1 MGPRSTGPFLE
12 LVYDECQKQY
22 HAKFDSDYPEIVIY
36 SWPTP
41 FYMDR
46 PIDDDLLSGA
56 ITRGLIELSKANVS
70 VIAIPCNTAHKY
82 YKKLLECT
90 DAKLLNI
97 IECAINRID
106 NGSGKITVLGTET
119 TMDMGI
125 YQDALIRHGKEYYF
139 RKDWQHKVDQIIRM
153 IKNKEGISNII
164 ERYTELEKDIL
175 KANVDTTILA
185 CTDLA
190 VIPEL
195 YRKSKVIDSSQELA
209 RELIKEYLR

>member
-22 HAKFDSDYPEIVIY
+22 HAKYDSDYPEIVIY

-41 FYMDR
+41 FYIDR
-46 PIDDDLLSGA
+46 PIDDDLLSDA

-82 YKKLLECT
+82 FEKLLKCT

-97 IECAINRID
+97 VACATKRID
-106 NGSGKITVLGTET
+106 NGSRKITILGTET
-119 TMDMGI
+119 TMYMGI
-125 YQDALIRHGKEYYF
+125 YQDAILRQGKEYYF
-139 RKDWQHKVDQIIRM
+139 RKDWQHKVNQIIRM
-153 IKNKEGISNII
+153 IKNKEGISTII
-164 ERYTELEKDIL
+164 ERYSALEKDIL
-175 KANVDTTILA
+175 KADVDTTIFA

-190 VIPEL
+190 VIPEHC
-195 YRKSKVIDSSQELA
+195 RKSKVIDSSQELA
-209 RELIKEYLR
+209 RELIKEYLK